1 MKNATL
7 LGKQT
12 RKHPEVN
19 LRQAAAEAREA
30 DKVRNKNGIN
40 KRFTSLK
47 AASEPVSKE
56 HDEDGGVTGVMHP
69 TDEQLEV
76 INQFT
81 RSPKT
86 AEELVVF
93 NTLSAN
99 DLVDRDFDQFPQKTI
114 QEFAE
119 LEQPFSSVGKSYM
132 VGHDYNKLPVG
143 RIFDVGTDTV
153 DGAHFL
159 TNGVYIPN
167 TKSNEPFIE
176 NVDFGVNWAVSV
188 GVMMGANECSI
199 CASPMSSFF
208 GFCYE
213 NGHMKGYSYDPNSD
227 KTDDWGYALPAEDG
241 DPNAKLAVG
250 LMKEPRD
257 FYELSQVFLGAQYFA
272 ALDEKSAIGGIV
284 KAAGAAGVPII
295 GLSKKEAEDL
305 PLPKQPKQVADAL
318 SKYSTETDDDGS
330 IYWTDENQ
338 LRWVFD
344 PEESEVLCLGRSSDQ
359 EEDDGTTDAGIESG
373 TERGEDGSGSGDDG
387 QDVGD
392 VDGTG
397 TSRSGDDGSADEQDG
412 TDDGEASSGSERSVG
427 SGSEAGDAAAESD
440 AVADQNST
448 NDNSEEDDVDVDKL
462 VRDAFAAA
470 KVPEGVLADVT
481 SKGEGLLKDVVSK
494 LVAEN
499 ASLKSKAELG
509 ASYVKQLRAD
519 AIAMYVKAHQ
529 QNGEAVKTERF
540 EKMLDAFGDDVDLI
554 KDALAEQQAIAQE
567 RFPKSV
573 RRSTFQED
581 PNARQ
586 RAGELPEEEWD
597 QSNDDRVSKLHG

>member
-1 MKNATL
+1 MSTKTL

-12 RKHPEVN
+12 RKHPELN

-47 AASEPVSKE
+47 AVGEGTEDKE
-56 HDEDGGVTGVMHP
+56 AGDVTGVMHP
-69 TDEQLEV
+69 SDEQLER

-93 NTLSAN
+93 STLSAN

-119 LEQPFSSVGKSYM
+119 LEQPYSSVGKSYM

-143 RIFDVGTDTV
+143 RIFGVGTEKV
-153 DGAHFL
+153 EGANFL
-159 TNGVYIPN
+159 TNEVYIPN
-167 TKSNEPFIE
+167 TKSNESFIE

-199 CASPMSSFF
+199 CDSPMSSWM

-213 NGHMKGYSYDPNSD
+213 NGHMKGYSYDPSSD
-227 KTDDWGYALPAEDG
+227 ATDSWGFAEPAEAGNKD
-241 DPNAKLAVG
+241 AQLCTG
-250 LMKEPRD
+250 LMKNPRD

-272 ALDEKSAIGGIV
+272 SLDEKSSLGGIV
-284 KAAGAAGVPII
+284 KAAGAAGVPIV
-295 GLSKKEAEDL
+295 GLSKSEAEDL
-305 PLPKQPKQVADAL
+305 PLPRQPRQVSEAL
-318 SKYSTETDDDGS
+318 SKYSTETEADGS
-330 IYWTDENQ
+330 IYWTDDES

-344 PEESEVLCLGRSSDQ
+344 PEDSEVLCLGRSDEQ
-359 EEDDGTTDAGIESG
+359 EDEDGTTNAGIKSG
-373 TERGEDGSGSGDDG
+373 TERSEDGSGSSSDG
-387 QDVGD
+387 AADEP
-392 VDGTG
+392 DG
-397 TSRSGDDGSADEQDG
+397 SGDEPTPPREDGNAEGGAEVDDADAEP
-412 TDDGEASSGSERSVG
+412 EPLSE
-427 SGSEAGDAAAESD
+427 EDI
-440 AVADQNST
+440 
-448 NDNSEEDDVDVDKL
+448 NDSEEDDVDVDKL

-494 LVAEN
+494 LVSEN
-499 ASLKSKAELG
+499 TSLKSKAELG

-529 QNGEAVKTERF
+529 KDGEAVKTDRF
-540 EKMLDAFGDDVDLI
+540 EKMLNAFGDDVELL
-554 KDALAEQQAIAQE
+554 KDAIEEQRNIAQD

-581 PNARQ
+581 PNARKG
-586 RAGELPEEEWD
+586 AGDLPDDEWD
-597 QSNDDRVSKLHG
+597 PSNDVKVSKLHG